1 VAVVEEKEVVVVVV
15 SFAFIPSSLFSF
27 VLHFVAF
34 SSSSC
39 CGGSGADVEVVVVV
53 ADVVLVVVVVVCSFP
68 LLASSSSSL
77 CGCAGSVDDPAE
89 EDVDFE
95 VELDAV
101 DVVSLALAV
110 VSLGFKA
117 LVSDSI
123 LAAMALRQ
131 DVGVDSF

>member
-1 VAVVEEKEVVVVVV
+1 M
-15 SFAFIPSSLFSF
+15 
-27 VLHFVAF
+27 
-34 SSSSC
+34 
-39 CGGSGADVEVVVVV
+39 D
-53 ADVVLVVVVVVCSFP
+53 
-68 LLASSSSSL
+68 
-77 CGCAGSVDDPAE
+77 DDPAE